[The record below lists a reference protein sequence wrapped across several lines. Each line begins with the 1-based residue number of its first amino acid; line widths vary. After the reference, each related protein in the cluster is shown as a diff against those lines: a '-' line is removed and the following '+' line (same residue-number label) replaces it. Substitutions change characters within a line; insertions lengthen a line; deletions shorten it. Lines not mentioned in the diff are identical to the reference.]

1 MKTLSKAH
9 KMQEPQKFTAL
20 VFRVGSFK
28 WVTEDPVF
36 PVAYE
41 ARKPNRTYV
50 GSLEVALEIKACVG
64 GYAVDLCKRDG
75 TLLVQGRLL
84 GSYAEVIRE
93 LHQRKEHYQ
102 AVGVDLPPD
111 KQVATPLPKAEKSF
125 WVKLASLFSRGQG
138 QSCK

>member
-1 MKTLSKAH
+1 
-9 KMQEPQKFTAL
+9 MQEPQKFTAL

-50 GSLEVALEIKACVG
+50 GSLEVQLEVKACAG
-64 GYAVDLCKRDG
+64 GYAIDLCKRDG
-75 TLLVQGRLL
+75 TLLVQGRLI
-84 GSYAEVIRE
+84 GNYAEAFAE
-93 LHQRKEHYQ
+93 LRQRKAHYQ

-111 KQVATPLPKAEKSF
+111 KEVVAPLPKAEKSF
-125 WVKLASLFSRGQG
+125 WVKVATFFSRGQG